1 MNLDICI
8 GCKIAKTVLV
18 VARDFRGVTTAL
30 CLTCGAADE
39 VEASSAAVQDRSK

>member
-18 VARDFRGVTTAL
+18 VARDFRGITTAL
-30 CLTCGAADE
+30 CLACGAADDE
-39 VEASSAAVQDRSK
+39 SAPVKQERSE